1 MHMHHGRLIA
11 VCFILI
17 CITPKWVLADEPGDV
32 VQRLHTRYEST
43 LCVLSVALETE
54 DSKRA
59 EVSYPGV
66 TIAPSGLAMIPLP
79 PEMFAYPRSYMK
91 QLELMRPG
99 RPEEGEP
106 ARLIGVNELYDLAFV
121 EPSTPATSQPFI
133 DFSLIG
139 DLPSI
144 GQPLVCLGLLDDDLG
159 YRCSFELGRM
169 GPLVG
174 SDDFTISGVPTDA
187 SGTLL
192 FDISARLVGIAR
204 PPARADEDFLV
215 RKNRSSEG
223 FIVQSRATRA
233 ATLRRAAA
241 FALKERRDWPD
252 PWIGVAGLQV
262 ADRDICEAYG
272 LSQESVAVI
281 VGAVV
286 EGYPAQKAG
295 LRPKDFI
302 VRLNG
307 KPLTRGATDEE
318 TLDIWTARIK
328 HLNVGDEVKLSVW
341 RDKAEREMTVKL
353 AEAPLSETKADREF
367 TPSLGMAVREIVFRD
382 RFDRRLDKEVK
393 GVVVAH
399 LVQSGPAET
408 AELEEGDIIERIDET
423 PVPDLATYRKVVAKR
438 ESGNPNDL
446 VFSVLRGSS
455 QQLVARVDLTTSRP
469 AEGP

>member
-1 MHMHHGRLIA
+1 MPFVRSIA
-11 VCFILI
+11 VFL
-17 CITPKWVLADEPGDV
+17 VLSLSALRTVWADEPGDV
-32 VQRLHTRYEST
+32 VQRLHTRYEAT
-43 LCVLSVALETE
+43 LCVVSVALETE

-79 PEMFAYPRSYMK
+79 PEMFDYPRSYFK
-91 QLELMRPG
+91 QMELMRPG
-99 RPEEGEP
+99 QPAEGEP
-106 ARLIGVNELYDLAFV
+106 ARMIGVNELYNLAFV
-121 EPSTPATSQPFI
+121 EPSSPATSQPFI

-139 DLPSI
+139 DLPAM
-144 GQPLVCLGLLDDDLG
+144 GQPLVCLGLLDEDLG

-204 PPARADEDFLV
+204 PPARGDEDFLS
-215 RKNRSSEG
+215 RQNRASGG
-223 FIVQSRATRA
+223 FIVQPRATRA
-233 ATLRRAAA
+233 AALRRAVA

-272 LSQESVAVI
+272 LAPGTVAVI

-286 EGYPAQKAG
+286 DGYPAQQAG

-302 VRLNG
+302 VRFNG
-307 KPLTRGATDEE
+307 QPLSRGATDEE
-318 TLDIWTARIK
+318 TLDIWTARMK
-328 HLNVGDEVKLSVW
+328 HLNVGDEVTLGVW
-341 RDKAEREMTVKL
+341 RDKGERAVTAKL

-367 TPSLGMAVREIVFRD
+367 TPSLGMAVRDIVFRD
-382 RFDRRLDKEVK
+382 RFDRRLDKTVR

-469 AEGP
+469 ADGP

>member
-1 MHMHHGRLIA
+1 MSSGRTIVFLS
-11 VCFILI
+11 ILALAMGG
-17 CITPKWVLADEPGDV
+17 VSRADEAGEV
-32 VQRLHTRYEST
+32 VRRLHARYEST

-66 TIAPSGLAMIPLP
+66 TIAPSGLAMVPLP
-79 PEMFAYPRSYMK
+79 PEMFDYPRSYFQ

-99 RPEEGEP
+99 KPAEGEP
-106 ARLIGVNELYDLAFV
+106 ARLIGVNELFDLAFV
-121 EPSTPATSQPFI
+121 EPTAPAASQPFI

-139 DLPSI
+139 DLPEI
-144 GQPLVCLGLLDDDLG
+144 GQPVVCLGLLEEDLG

-169 GPLVG
+169 GPPVG

-204 PPARADEDFLV
+204 PPARADEEFLV
-215 RKNRSSEG
+215 RQNRTAEG

-233 ATLRRAAA
+233 AALRRAVA
-241 FALKERRDWPD
+241 FAIKERRDWPD

-272 LSQESVAVI
+272 LDPATVAII

-286 EGYPAQKAG
+286 DGYPAQKAG

-302 VRLNG
+302 VKLNG
-307 KPLTRGATDEE
+307 QPLGRGATDDE
-318 TLDIWTARIK
+318 TLDIWTTRMK
-328 HLNVGDEVKLSVW
+328 HQNVGDTVTLGVW
-341 RDKAEREMTVKL
+341 RDRQEHELKLTL

-367 TPSLGMAVREIVFRD
+367 TPALGMAVREIVFRD
-382 RFDRRLDKEVK
+382 RFDRRLDKRVR

-423 PVPDLATYRKVVAKR
+423 PVPDLATYRQVVAKR
-438 ESGNPNDL
+438 VGGNLSDL

-455 QQLVARVDLTTSRP
+455 QRLVVRVDLAATSRP